1 MCHIIY
7 IVALSVFKNNKKNF
21 IHLLNFFPNSIHD
34 FGLVLKEKLFEGD
47 MRQGHPTTVFRK
59 KSVRGSKCCLEFSVA

>member
-7 IVALSVFKNNKKNF
+7 IAAMSFLKIIKNV
-21 IHLLNFFPNSIHD
+21 IHLLNFFLNSIHD

-47 MRQGHPTTVFRK
+47 MRQGHPTAVFRK
-59 KSVRGSKCCLEFSVA
+59 ISVRGSKCCLEFSVA